1 MRAAQVRPPTPR
13 CDSNQL
19 PLQFLRQG
27 VKSWKVAAV
36 HCLERRALRVNA
48 DVQGCNRS
56 AVELIQW
63 HRDRSKPDLGFLI
76 GEGIAVRAHLEDCF
90 AQLTL
95 VDDGGFGELP

>member
-19 PLQFLRQG
+19 PLQLLRQG

-48 DVQGCNRS
+48 DIQGSNRP
-56 AVELIQW
+56 AVELSQW

-76 GEGIAVRAHLEDCF
+76 SERIAVRTHLEDRF
-90 AQLTL
+90 AQFPLIEE
-95 VDDGGFGELP
+95 GELGEL